1 MCVEQRATW
10 GQWTRQKPLLTRVR
24 PQSIFGYVSL
34 LSSQQGLRM
43 VLPLLLAFPPLQ
55 RNKSSTAADDKL
67 LKVEHGGLVKGSF
80 HKTGKREQNRWWL
93 GEERRC
99 KEEVW
104 GAETAQCQ
112 VSRRQAFHGRMA
124 ETWPSM
130 FKGRWATNIPT
141 EVWRLAKYQTI
152 QYHNVVL
159 IWHWL
164 DSLGVEKRDQKFCF
178 IWPSYRLSILWMLS
192 EENYLGLLRP
202 RTFNLML
209 RFLCVWLL
217 LAEKKEGIMIYFL
230 LYNQNYLNY
239 T

>member
-164 DSLGVEKRDQKFCF
+164 DSLGVEKEGIRSSVLFDPVTDWVFYGCCLRKITLDCSGQGHSIWCFGSCAFDFCWQKK
-178 IWPSYRLSILWMLS
+178 
-192 EENYLGLLRP
+192 
-202 RTFNLML
+202 
-209 RFLCVWLL
+209 
-217 LAEKKEGIMIYFL
+217 KKE
-230 LYNQNYLNY
+230 
-239 T
+239 